1 MKKIKNK
8 SPLDNRLLNTY
19 YPASEEEIKT
29 AYFQAQTAYKD
40 WQSKTLNH
48 RIKYLTKIRKVISNN
63 LDEIVETV
71 VEDTGKAEVEAL
83 VTDILVSL
91 DIIKYYEKN
100 AAQILADEKRSSPGL
115 WLRNKSYISYEPYG
129 VVAIIAPWNF
139 PIQLALVPAISALVA
154 GNAVLLKP
162 SEITPEVGALLE
174 KIFTQAELP
183 PNLIQILQGG
193 AEVGHELINTKPDKI
208 FFTGSVE
215 TGKKIMKQAAA
226 DLIPVELE
234 LGGKDPMIILE
245 DANLKR
251 AVEGA
256 VYGAFSN
263 SGQLCVSIERVY
275 VAQEIYEE
283 FVTKIMARVQKLR
296 VGTGKDVDLGTITYP
311 EQLKV
316 IKEQLKDAK
325 AKGAQIKTEFDL
337 NNYFLNP
344 IVVTNV
350 NHNMRLMQ
358 EESFGPIL
366 AIMPF
371 SSQQEAVKLANDSK
385 YGLNSSVWSAD
396 LTQAKAIAQQLD
408 VGNCYIN
415 DVVKNIGN
423 PDLPFG
429 GVKQSG
435 IGKYHGAEGLYSFS
449 QAKSI
454 MINKNKQREI
464 NWFPYSEK
472 LYLLVKLLIIIKH
485 SGKSLLTKLKSL
497 LAIGKEYID
506 SN

>member
-19 YPASEEEIKT
+19 YPASKEEIKT

-208 FFTGSVE
+208 FFTGSV
-215 TGKKIMKQAAA
+215 
-226 DLIPVELE
+226 
-234 LGGKDPMIILE
+234 
-245 DANLKR
+245 
-251 AVEGA
+251 
-256 VYGAFSN
+256 
-263 SGQLCVSIERVY
+263 
-275 VAQEIYEE
+275 
-283 FVTKIMARVQKLR
+283 
-296 VGTGKDVDLGTITYP
+296 
-311 EQLKV
+311 
-316 IKEQLKDAK
+316 
-325 AKGAQIKTEFDL
+325 
-337 NNYFLNP
+337 
-344 IVVTNV
+344 
-350 NHNMRLMQ
+350 
-358 EESFGPIL
+358 
-366 AIMPF
+366 
-371 SSQQEAVKLANDSK
+371 
-385 YGLNSSVWSAD
+385 
-396 LTQAKAIAQQLD
+396 
-408 VGNCYIN
+408 
-415 DVVKNIGN
+415 
-423 PDLPFG
+423 
-429 GVKQSG
+429 
-435 IGKYHGAEGLYSFS
+435 
-449 QAKSI
+449 
-454 MINKNKQREI
+454 
-464 NWFPYSEK
+464 
-472 LYLLVKLLIIIKH
+472 
-485 SGKSLLTKLKSL
+485 
-497 LAIGKEYID
+497 
-506 SN
+506 